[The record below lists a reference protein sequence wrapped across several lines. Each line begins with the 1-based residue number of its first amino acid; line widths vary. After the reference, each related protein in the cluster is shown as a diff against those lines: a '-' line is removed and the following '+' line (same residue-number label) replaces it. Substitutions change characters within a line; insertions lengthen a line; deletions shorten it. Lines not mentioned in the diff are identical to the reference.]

1 MMPRF
6 TLLLGTFLLLGAAE
20 PPSPPI
26 TLTPEHAEKEGRA
39 LVAEILSQRPAQ
51 SSTNVGVLKIR
62 RPNSARVE
70 IPVQFKIIPTPTN
83 WLSIYETTAPSNNV
97 RLTVAHRENH
107 PNQYTLSQIKSGV
120 IISSQELSGGAA
132 MIPFADS
139 DFWLA
144 DLGLEFFQWPS
155 QMLVR
160 KEMKRSRSCKVLESV
175 NPKARP
181 GGYARVVSW
190 IDNESNGIV
199 HAEAYGLDGKKMK
212 EFDPK
217 DFKKVNG
224 EWQLQEMEI
233 RNVRSNSSTRIEFD
247 LGAK

>member
-1 MMPRF
+1 MIYRC

-20 PPSPPI
+20 MPSGPI
-26 TLTPEHAEKEGRA
+26 TLNPAQAEKEGRA
-39 LVAEILSQRPAQ
+39 LVAEILAQKPAQ
-51 SSTNVGVLKIR
+51 NSTNVGVLKIR
-62 RPNSARVE
+62 RPNNVRLEV
-70 IPVQFKIIPTPTN
+70 PVQFKIIVTPTN
-83 WLSIYETTAPSNNV
+83 WLSVYETVTSSNNV
-97 RLTVAHRENH
+97 RLTVAHRENRQ
-107 PNQYTLSQIKSGV
+107 NQYTLSRSKSGHPTT
-120 IISSQELSGGAA
+120 SRDLSGSAA

-175 NPKARP
+175 NPKAKL
-181 GGYARVVSW
+181 GEYARVLSW
-190 IDNESNGIV
+190 IDNESNGII
-199 HAEAYGLDGKKMK
+199 HAEAYGLDDKKIK

-217 DFKKVNG
+217 DFKKVDG
-224 EWQLQEMEI
+224 QWQLQEMEI
-233 RNVRSNSSTRIEFD
+233 RNMPDNSSTRIEFN